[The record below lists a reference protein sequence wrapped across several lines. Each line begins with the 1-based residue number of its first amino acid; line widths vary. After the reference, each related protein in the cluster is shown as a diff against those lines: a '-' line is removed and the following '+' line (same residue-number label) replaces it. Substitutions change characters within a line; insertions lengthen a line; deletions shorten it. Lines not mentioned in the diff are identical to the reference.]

1 MNNRPTLDTLGDEN
15 YVNIENRHHFEHMI
29 FDVSKGKFF
38 PKNAHL
44 AMGAPLFHK
53 SIFVDLEEW
62 IRRAELKLSDA
73 NCLKAESDEFLSKC
87 RKLLNSSCDL
97 KYLAETSDELSQFV
111 RKIESVDLAILCSEL
126 HARMSFYRLQE
137 GDKEAL
143 LEFFGM
149 GFPRIST
156 YEDLLVVS
164 FQHRAIDAFV
174 CTGLLKNRGP
184 ITLMNF
190 QALLNNIDYG
200 IENILDDAHDLYKRL
215 DHRAYDDDDDGRRG
229 VPPGIGTARDS
240 EKEQKEKKTLAQMV
254 ADSKEKARQQQQR
267 RSRKVG
273 GDIASK
279 GGNRDIARE
288 FEGILNSDLEIVQT
302 GDLKPKFD
310 ALCRKFPHARDAI
323 DAIFADLAVANGDV
337 RFRHTLLV
345 GSPGCGK
352 TLLAREIGQIFG
364 LHTTV
369 YSCTGVTDGM
379 FAGTP
384 RGWASAN
391 PSIPVHA
398 LKAGEMMNPLII
410 LDELEKAGQER
421 RNGNLIETLLTFLE
435 RKQAQAVFDKALT
448 VEVDLSHVN
457 YIATAND
464 TMSIKGPLLDRMRV
478 VHVPDP
484 KPEHL
489 GDLAQSI
496 IDGIAEEKGWQP
508 GMIEPLDELEKAVI
522 RKVWKGGSI
531 RRLSV
536 AITRLVEA
544 RDKIA
549 QIH

>member
-1 MNNRPTLDTLGDEN
+1 MNNRPTLDTLGDDN
-15 YVNIENRHHFEHMI
+15 YVFIENRHHFEAMI
-29 FDVSKGKFF
+29 FDVIKGKFF

-44 AMGAPLFHK
+44 AMGAPFFHK

-62 IRRAELKLSDA
+62 IRRAELKLSDN
-73 NCLKAESDEFLSKC
+73 NCSKDEADKFLNIC
-87 RKLLNSSCDL
+87 RELLYSSCDL
-97 KYLAETSDELSQFV
+97 WYLGHANDELSEFV
-111 RKIESVDLAILCSEL
+111 KKIESVELAILCSEIKQ
-126 HARMSFYRLQE
+126 RVMYYRLQE
-137 GDKEAL
+137 GDGYAL
-143 LEFFGM
+143 LEFLSTSFS
-149 GFPRIST
+149 RIST
-156 YEDLLVVS
+156 YEDLLVLS
-164 FQHRAIDAFV
+164 YQHRAIDAFV
-174 CTGLLKNRGP
+174 CTGLLHNRGP
-184 ITLMNF
+184 VVLMNF

-200 IENILDDAHDLYKRL
+200 IENILEDAYDLYKRL
-215 DHRAYDDDDDGRRG
+215 DPRASEDDDDTRRG
-229 VPPGIGTARDS
+229 VPPGIATTRDN
-240 EKEQKEKKTLAQMV
+240 ENEEKKTLAAMI
-254 ADSKEKARQQQQR
+254 AESKEKARNQEQR
-267 RSRKVG
+267 RSRKAG
-273 GDIASK
+273 GDISSK
-279 GGNRDIARE
+279 GGNRDITRE
-288 FEGILNSDLEIVQT
+288 FEGILNSELQIVQAGDLE
-302 GDLKPKFD
+302 PKFD

-323 DAIFADLAVANGDV
+323 DAIFADLAVADGDV

-352 TLLAREIGQIFG
+352 TQLAREIGKVFG

-391 PSIPVHA
+391 PSIPVHS
-398 LKAGEMMNPLII
+398 LKAGKMMNPLII

-448 VEVDLSHVN
+448 AEIDLSYVN
-457 YIATAND
+457 YIGTAND

-478 VHVPDP
+478 VHVPEP
-484 KPEHL
+484 KLEHL
-489 GDLAQSI
+489 GDLARSI

-549 QIH
+549 QVH